1 LEENTCMPRLG
12 FSDDGR
18 RHCRFGIAAAA
29 ERRATS
35 ELASLP
41 QIRYGG
47 CGELGREWHE
57 KREAPE
63 VRFRPSHHGAHSDR
77 RATSEGHSCCLADG
91 DLHFRGRR
99 DDCLDCNADD
109 HRRAWRFPFLL
120 QGVCCL
126 PVDDGDRRAVYGTP
140 ADLFGR
146 KRVLFACTGIFL
158 GGSTLCGFA
167 PTMPTL
173 VLFRVVQGLGV
184 GAIQTLS
191 NIILSD
197 IHSPAERARVQG
209 FVSMMFGAPAIGGP
223 AIGAFVVENLH
234 WSLVFWINLPI
245 GAVSVLMYALF
256 LDERLRRRD
265 RQIDW
270 IGCTLLA
277 IGIGAGMLALAQA
290 RVLGIESI
298 PLAILSVTAIV
309 LLVRHER

>member
-1 LEENTCMPRLG
+1 MMG
-12 FSDDGR
+12 A
-18 RHCRFGIAAAA
+18 GIAALALPRQQST
-29 ERRATS
+29 ERRQSSHRFHRSDTADAVSLGASGTRS
-35 ELASLP
+35 AKRRRCDLDQAITAHTPTVVPRRKAILVASLMATFISAVAGTIVSTAMP
-41 QIRYGG
+41 TII
-47 CGELGREWHE
+47 GELGGF
-57 KREAPE
+57 
-63 VRFRPSHHGAHSDR
+63 RFFCRVSA
-77 RATSEGHSCCLADG
+77 AY
-91 DLHFRGRR
+91 
-99 DDCLDCNADD
+99 
-109 HRRAWRFPFLL
+109 LL
-120 QGVCCL
+120 TMAIGV
-126 PVDDGDRRAVYGTP
+126 PIY

-146 KRVLFACTGIFL
+146 KRVFFACTGIFL

-209 FVSMMFGAPAIGGP
+209 FVSMVFGAPAIGGP
-223 AIGAFVVENLH
+223 AIGAFIVENLH